1 MRGFIYKITNTINGK
16 SYIGQT
22 IQNVKE
28 RFYQH
33 CATKCSKAV
42 SNMAI
47 HRAIKK
53 YGKSNFTVEVI
64 EEIDSANL
72 NDRERYWI
80 KYYNSYN
87 NGYNSTKGGQDGC
100 KSFKDLDVES
110 IIKEYNT
117 GKSLRTLGTIFKVDK
132 QTIKDLLVRNNINLR
147 TTKTY
152 KLSQKDREDIIKD
165 LSLGLSRKEIISKW
179 HISKGY
185 LSQLINGYRRIQYLQ
200 ECSTPY
206 AFIRMKIYPDL
217 LQW

>member
-1 MRGFIYKITNTINGK
+1 MKGFIYKITNTINGK

-64 EEIDSANL
+64 EEIDSTNL

-100 KSFKDLDVES
+100 KPFKDLDVES

-132 QTIKDLLVRNNINLR
+132 QTIKDLLIRNNITLR
-147 TTKTY
+147 TTRSY
-152 KLSQKDREDIIKD
+152 KLSQTDRISIIEDVKSGID
-165 LSLGLSRKEIISKW
+165 RKLIMEKWSISK
-179 HISKGY
+179 SY
-185 LSQLINGYRRIQYLQ
+185 LSQLINGYRRI
-200 ECSTPY
+200 
-206 AFIRMKIYPDL
+206 
-217 LQW
+217 

>member
-1 MRGFIYKITNTINGK
+1 MRGFIYKITNTINSK

-53 YGKSNFTVEVI
+53 YDKSNFTVEVI

-80 KYYNSYN
+80 RYYDSYN
-87 NGYNSTKGGQDGC
+87 NGYNSTEGGQDGI
-100 KSFKDLDVES
+100 KLFKNLDTES
-110 IIKEYNT
+110 IVREYKS
-117 GKSLRTLGTIFKVDK
+117 GKSLREIGRLFNVDK

-147 TTKTY
+147 TTRTY

-185 LSQLINGYRRIQYLQ
+185 LSQLINGYRRI
-200 ECSTPY
+200 
-206 AFIRMKIYPDL
+206 
-217 LQW
+217 

>member
-53 YGKSNFTVEVI
+53 YGKSNFIVEVI

-132 QTIKDLLVRNNINLR
+132 QTIKDLLVRNNISLR
-147 TTKTY
+147 TTRTY
-152 KLSQKDREDIIKD
+152 KFSQKDREDIIKD

-179 HISKGY
+179 HISKSY
-185 LSQLINGYRRIQYLQ
+185 LSQLINGYRRI
-200 ECSTPY
+200 
-206 AFIRMKIYPDL
+206 
-217 LQW
+217 

>member
-1 MRGFIYKITNTINGK
+1 MRGFIYKITNKINGK

-33 CATKCSKAV
+33 CATKCSQAILNMVIHKAI
-42 SNMAI
+42 N
-47 HRAIKK
+47 K
-53 YGKSNFTVEVI
+53 YGKSNFTIEVI
-64 EEIDSANL
+64 EEVESTNL

-80 KYYNSYN
+80 RYYDSYN
-87 NGYNSTKGGQDGC
+87 NGYNSTEGGQDGI
-100 KSFKDLDVES
+100 KLFKNLDTES
-110 IIKEYNT
+110 IVREYKS
-117 GKSLRTLGTIFKVDK
+117 GKSLREIGRLFNVDK

-147 TTKTY
+147 TTRTY

-185 LSQLINGYRRIQYLQ
+185 LSQLINGYRRI
-200 ECSTPY
+200 
-206 AFIRMKIYPDL
+206 
-217 LQW
+217 

>member
-1 MRGFIYKITNTINGK
+1 MRGFIYKITNTINSK

-22 IQNVKE
+22 IQNVRE

-100 KSFKDLDVES
+100 KPFKDLDVES

-132 QTIKDLLVRNNINLR
+132 QTIKDLLIRHNVELR
-147 TTKTY
+147 TTRTY
-152 KLSQKDREDIIKD
+152 KLSQKDRDKVLEDFA
-165 LSLGLSRKEIISKW
+165 SGLSRKEIMIKWNISK
-179 HISKGY
+179 SY
-185 LSQLINGYRRIQYLQ
+185 LSQLINGYRRI
-200 ECSTPY
+200 
-206 AFIRMKIYPDL
+206 
-217 LQW
+217 

>member
-100 KSFKDLDVES
+100 KPFKDLDVES

-147 TTKTY
+147 TTRTY
-152 KLSQKDREDIIKD
+152 KLSQKDRENIIKD

-179 HISKGY
+179 HISKAY
-185 LSQLINGYRRIQYLQ
+185 LSQLINGYRRI
-200 ECSTPY
+200 
-206 AFIRMKIYPDL
+206 
-217 LQW
+217 

>member
-33 CATKCSKAV
+33 CVTKCSKAV

-64 EEIDSANL
+64 EEIDSTNL

-80 KYYNSYN
+80 RYYDSYN
-87 NGYNSTKGGQDGC
+87 NGYNSTEGGQDGI
-100 KSFKDLDVES
+100 KLFKNLDTES
-110 IIKEYNT
+110 IVREYKS
-117 GKSLRTLGTIFKVDK
+117 GKSLREIGRLFNVDK

-147 TTKTY
+147 TTRTY

-185 LSQLINGYRRIQYLQ
+185 LSQLINGYRRI
-200 ECSTPY
+200 
-206 AFIRMKIYPDL
+206 
-217 LQW
+217 

>member
-16 SYIGQT
+16 FYIGQT

-80 KYYNSYN
+80 KCYNSYN

-100 KSFKDLDVES
+100 KPFKDLDVES

-132 QTIKDLLVRNNINLR
+132 QTIKDLLIRHNIELR
-147 TTKTY
+147 TTRTY
-152 KLSQKDREDIIKD
+152 KLSQKDRDKVLEDFA
-165 LSLGLSRKEIISKW
+165 SGLSRKEIMIKWNISK
-179 HISKGY
+179 SY
-185 LSQLINGYRRIQYLQ
+185 LSQLINGYRRI
-200 ECSTPY
+200 
-206 AFIRMKIYPDL
+206 
-217 LQW
+217 

>member
-1 MRGFIYKITNTINGK
+1 MRGFIYKITNKINGK

-87 NGYNSTKGGQDGC
+87 NGYNSTKEGQDGC
-100 KSFKDLDVES
+100 KPFKDLDVES

-152 KLSQKDREDIIKD
+152 KLSQKDRKDIIKD

-185 LSQLINGYRRIQYLQ
+185 LSQLINGYRRI
-200 ECSTPY
+200 
-206 AFIRMKIYPDL
+206 
-217 LQW
+217 

>member
-72 NDRERYWI
+72 NDMERYWI
-80 KYYNSYN
+80 KCYNSYN

-100 KSFKDLDVES
+100 KPFKDLDVES

-132 QTIKDLLVRNNINLR
+132 QTIKDLLIRHNVELR
-147 TTKTY
+147 TTRTY
-152 KLSQKDREDIIKD
+152 KLSQKDRDKVLEDFA
-165 LSLGLSRKEIISKW
+165 SGLSRKEIMIKWNISK
-179 HISKGY
+179 SY
-185 LSQLINGYRRIQYLQ
+185 LSQLINGYRRI
-200 ECSTPY
+200 
-206 AFIRMKIYPDL
+206 
-217 LQW
+217 

>member
-1 MRGFIYKITNTINGK
+1 MRGFIYKITNIINGK
-16 SYIGQT
+16 FYIGQT

-87 NGYNSTKGGQDGC
+87 NGYNSTKGGQDGI
-100 KSFKDLDVES
+100 KLFKNLDTES
-110 IIKEYNT
+110 IVREYKS
-117 GKSLRTLGTIFKVDK
+117 GKSLREIGRLFNVDK

-185 LSQLINGYRRIQYLQ
+185 LSQLINGYRRI
-200 ECSTPY
+200 
-206 AFIRMKIYPDL
+206 
-217 LQW
+217 

>member
-16 SYIGQT
+16 FYIGQT

-64 EEIDSANL
+64 EEINSANL

-100 KSFKDLDVES
+100 KPFKDLDVES

-132 QTIKDLLVRNNINLR
+132 QTIKDLLIRHNVELR
-147 TTKTY
+147 TTRTY
-152 KLSQKDREDIIKD
+152 KLSQKDRDKVLEDFA
-165 LSLGLSRKEIISKW
+165 SGLSRKEIMIKWNISK
-179 HISKGY
+179 SY
-185 LSQLINGYRRIQYLQ
+185 LSQLINGYRRI
-200 ECSTPY
+200 
-206 AFIRMKIYPDL
+206 
-217 LQW
+217 

>member
-33 CATKCSKAV
+33 CATKCSQAILNMVIHKAI
-42 SNMAI
+42 N
-47 HRAIKK
+47 K
-53 YGKSNFTVEVI
+53 YGKSNFTIEVI
-64 EEIDSANL
+64 EEVESTNL
-72 NDRERYWI
+72 NDREKYWI
-80 KYYNSYN
+80 RYYDSYN
-87 NGYNSTKGGQDGC
+87 NGYNSTEGGQDGI
-100 KSFKDLDVES
+100 KLFKNLDTES
-110 IIKEYNT
+110 IVREYKS
-117 GKSLRTLGTIFKVDK
+117 GKSLREIGRLFNVDK

-147 TTKTY
+147 TTRTY

-185 LSQLINGYRRIQYLQ
+185 LSQLINGYRRI
-200 ECSTPY
+200 
-206 AFIRMKIYPDL
+206 
-217 LQW
+217 

>member
-33 CATKCSKAV
+33 CATKCSKVV

-64 EEIDSANL
+64 EEIDSTNL

-80 KYYNSYN
+80 RYYDSYN
-87 NGYNSTKGGQDGC
+87 NGYNSTEGGQGGI
-100 KSFKDLDVES
+100 KLFKNLDTES
-110 IIKEYNT
+110 IVREYKS
-117 GKSLRTLGTIFKVDK
+117 GKSLREIGRLFKVDK

-185 LSQLINGYRRIQYLQ
+185 LSQLINGYRRI
-200 ECSTPY
+200 
-206 AFIRMKIYPDL
+206 
-217 LQW
+217 

>member
-1 MRGFIYKITNTINGK
+1 MRGFIYKITNKVNGK

-33 CATKCSKAV
+33 CATKCSQAILNMVIHKAI
-42 SNMAI
+42 N
-47 HRAIKK
+47 K
-53 YGKSNFTVEVI
+53 YGKSNFTIEVI
-64 EEIDSANL
+64 EEVESTNL

-80 KYYNSYN
+80 RYYDSYN
-87 NGYNSTKGGQDGC
+87 NGYNSTEGGQDGI
-100 KSFKDLDVES
+100 KLFKNLDTES
-110 IIKEYNT
+110 IVREYKS
-117 GKSLRTLGTIFKVDK
+117 GKSLRKIGRLFNVDK

-147 TTKTY
+147 TTRTY

-185 LSQLINGYRRIQYLQ
+185 LSQLINGYRRI
-200 ECSTPY
+200 
-206 AFIRMKIYPDL
+206 
-217 LQW
+217 

>member
-1 MRGFIYKITNTINGK
+1 MRGFIYKITNKINGK

-80 KYYNSYN
+80 KCYNSYN

-100 KSFKDLDVES
+100 KPFKDLDVES
-110 IIKEYNT
+110 IIKEYNI
-117 GKSLRTLGTIFKVDK
+117 GKSLRILGTIFKVDK

-147 TTKTY
+147 TTRTY

-185 LSQLINGYRRIQYLQ
+185 LSQLINGYRRI
-200 ECSTPY
+200 
-206 AFIRMKIYPDL
+206 
-217 LQW
+217 

>member
-64 EEIDSANL
+64 EEIDSTNL

-100 KSFKDLDVES
+100 KLFKDLDVES

-132 QTIKDLLVRNNINLR
+132 QTIKDLLIRHNVELR
-147 TTKTY
+147 TTRTY
-152 KLSQKDREDIIKD
+152 KLSQKDRDKVLEDFA
-165 LSLGLSRKEIISKW
+165 SGLSRKEIMIKWNISK
-179 HISKGY
+179 SY
-185 LSQLINGYRRIQYLQ
+185 LSQLINGYRRI
-200 ECSTPY
+200 
-206 AFIRMKIYPDL
+206 
-217 LQW
+217 

>member
-1 MRGFIYKITNTINGK
+1 MRGFIYKITNKINSK

-33 CATKCSKAV
+33 CATKCNKAV

-64 EEIDSANL
+64 EEIDSTNL

-80 KYYNSYN
+80 RYYDSYN
-87 NGYNSTKGGQDGC
+87 NGYNSTKGGQDGI
-100 KSFKDLDVES
+100 KLFKNLDTES
-110 IIKEYNT
+110 IVREYKS
-117 GKSLRTLGTIFKVDK
+117 GKSLREIGRLFNVDK

-147 TTKTY
+147 TTRTY

-185 LSQLINGYRRIQYLQ
+185 LSQLINGYRRI
-200 ECSTPY
+200 
-206 AFIRMKIYPDL
+206 
-217 LQW
+217 

>member
-1 MRGFIYKITNTINGK
+1 MRGFIYKITNTINSK

-22 IQNVKE
+22 IQNVRE

-132 QTIKDLLVRNNINLR
+132 QTIKDLLIRHNVELR
-147 TTKTY
+147 TTRTY
-152 KLSQKDREDIIKD
+152 KLSQKDRDKVLEDFA
-165 LSLGLSRKEIISKW
+165 SGLSRKEIMIKWNISK
-179 HISKGY
+179 SY
-185 LSQLINGYRRIQYLQ
+185 LSQLINGYRRI
-200 ECSTPY
+200 
-206 AFIRMKIYPDL
+206 
-217 LQW
+217 

>member
-64 EEIDSANL
+64 EEIDFANL

-147 TTKTY
+147 TTRTY

-185 LSQLINGYRRIQYLQ
+185 LSQLINGYRRI
-200 ECSTPY
+200 
-206 AFIRMKIYPDL
+206 
-217 LQW
+217 

>member
-1 MRGFIYKITNTINGK
+1 MRGFIYKITNTINSK

-64 EEIDSANL
+64 EEVESTNL

-80 KYYNSYN
+80 RYYDSYN
-87 NGYNSTKGGQDGC
+87 NGYNSTEGGQDGI
-100 KSFKDLDVES
+100 KLFKNLDTES
-110 IIKEYNT
+110 IIREYKS
-117 GKSLRTLGTIFKVDK
+117 GKSLREIGRLFNVDK

-147 TTKTY
+147 TTRTY

-185 LSQLINGYRRIQYLQ
+185 LSQLINGYRRI
-200 ECSTPY
+200 
-206 AFIRMKIYPDL
+206 
-217 LQW
+217 

>member
-100 KSFKDLDVES
+100 KPFKDLYVES

-132 QTIKDLLVRNNINLR
+132 QTIKDLLIRHNIELR
-147 TTKTY
+147 TTRTY
-152 KLSQKDREDIIKD
+152 KLSQKDRDKVLEDFA
-165 LSLGLSRKEIISKW
+165 SRLSRKEIIIKW
-179 HISKGY
+179 NISKSY
-185 LSQLINGYRRIQYLQ
+185 LSQLINGYRRI
-200 ECSTPY
+200 
-206 AFIRMKIYPDL
+206 
-217 LQW
+217 

>member
-16 SYIGQT
+16 FYIGQT

-28 RFYQH
+28 GFYQH

-100 KSFKDLDVES
+100 KPFKDLDVES

-132 QTIKDLLVRNNINLR
+132 QTIKDLLIRHNVELR
-147 TTKTY
+147 TTRTY
-152 KLSQKDREDIIKD
+152 KLSQKDRDKVLEDFA
-165 LSLGLSRKEIISKW
+165 SGLSRKEIMIKWNISK
-179 HISKGY
+179 SY
-185 LSQLINGYRRIQYLQ
+185 LSQLINGYRRI
-200 ECSTPY
+200 
-206 AFIRMKIYPDL
+206 
-217 LQW
+217 

>member
-80 KYYNSYN
+80 KCYNSYN

-100 KSFKDLDVES
+100 KPFKDLDVES

-132 QTIKDLLVRNNINLR
+132 QTIKDLLIRHNVELR
-147 TTKTY
+147 TTRTY
-152 KLSQKDREDIIKD
+152 KLS
-165 LSLGLSRKEIISKW
+165 
-179 HISKGY
+179 
-185 LSQLINGYRRIQYLQ
+185 
-200 ECSTPY
+200 
-206 AFIRMKIYPDL
+206 
-217 LQW
+217 